1 VSAPPW
7 PSGPAA
13 DEGLPAKAGTVGLPV
28 LVPEQGYIYIGG
40 ALMLACLGL
49 HIWAMFPAYPGLPPT
64 PVLSLPHDV
73 AMYVCLEI
81 GWALAA
87 VLVLARISI
96 AGGVALAAGLGA
108 VELGLLLTDLIEG
121 SELHTLYAPGGW
133 LALAGLGAGLAGALF
148 GASSVA
154 MGSPGPGANPPSLGR
169 AVTALPV
176 TTLGVVTF
184 WVSWQ
189 TGRVVYTNGL
199 AAPIN
204 GDALVQ
210 PFWPL
215 MASLLVGFAIGLVVI
230 VAAWWTRPG
239 VGAWAMVG
247 VAISMASQLA
257 AALVEVHEPLGDAV
271 NGGVAKGLDV
281 ARSSISLTAD
291 WGFDV
296 VAVVALL
303 ALAVWAALDSRN
315 TDAANGPLDV
325 DGLGGPGDEALEQ
338 WPAGHRWPQA

>member
-1 VSAPPW
+1 
-7 PSGPAA
+7 
-13 DEGLPAKAGTVGLPV
+13 L
-28 LVPEQGYIYIGG
+28 LVPEAGYIYIGG

-49 HIWAMFPAYPGLPPT
+49 HIWAMFPAFPGLPPT

-73 AMYVCLEI
+73 AIYVCLEV

-87 VLVLARISI
+87 VLVLTRISI
-96 AGGVALAAGLGA
+96 AGGAALAAGLGA

-121 SELHTLYAPGGW
+121 FYLHTLYAPGGW

-148 GASSVA
+148 AASSIA
-154 MGSPGPGANPPSLGR
+154 MGSLGPGANPPSLAR
-169 AVTALPV
+169 AVTTLPV
-176 TTLGVVTF
+176 ATLAVVTF

-204 GDALVQ
+204 GDALKQ

-215 MASLLVGFAIGLVVI
+215 IASLVVGFAIGLVVI
-230 VAAWWTRPG
+230 GAAWWTRPG

-247 VAISMASQLA
+247 VAIAMASQLA
-257 AALVEVHEPLGDAV
+257 AAFVEVHEPLGDAV
-271 NGGVAKGLDV
+271 NGGVTKGLDI

-296 VAVVALL
+296 AAVVALL
-303 ALAVWAALDSRN
+303 ALAVWAGWDSRH
-315 TDAANGPLDV
+315 TRAASGPLEV
-325 DGLGGPGDEALEQ
+325 DGVRGPGDEALEQ